1 VSESPFARTLAGE
14 LVLPTKHFELRPLSS
29 DDLPAF
35 FAELSDPEVVRLTNL
50 EPFSD
55 LEQAAAIIDRVNAAR
70 AEGRGV
76 RWAIRDRESGE
87 HVGTCGF
94 NSLAW
99 NYACRGEIGYDV
111 VRDWWGRRVMDEVLP
126 IMLAFGFGA
135 LGLRRIEALVMPE
148 NPRSWAL
155 LERHGF
161 EREGLLRD
169 HGFWKDDFR
178 DVYLYARL
186 G

>member
-1 VSESPFARTLAGE
+1 MSESPFAQALAGD
-14 LVLPTKHFELRPLSS
+14 LVLPTERFELRPLSS
-29 DDLPAF
+29 NDLAGF

-50 EPFSD
+50 EPLTD
-55 LEQAAAIIDRVNAAR
+55 MDQAAAFLGRITAAR

-76 RWAIRDRESGE
+76 RWAIHDRASGQ

-94 NSLAW
+94 NSLVW
-99 NYACRGEIGYDV
+99 TYGCRGEIGYDV
-111 VRDWWGRRVMDEVLP
+111 VRGWWGRRVMDEALP
-126 IMLAFGFGA
+126 AMLAFGFGA

-148 NPRSWAL
+148 NERSWAL

-169 HGFWKDDFR
+169 HGFWKDDFH
-178 DVYLYARL
+178 DTNLYAKL